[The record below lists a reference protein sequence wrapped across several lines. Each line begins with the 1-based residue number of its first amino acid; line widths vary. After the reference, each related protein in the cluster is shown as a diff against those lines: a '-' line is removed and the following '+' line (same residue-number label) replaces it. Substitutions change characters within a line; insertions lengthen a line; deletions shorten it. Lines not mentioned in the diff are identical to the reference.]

1 MTMLLDPALAAGLA
15 EARLRIASST
25 GDHFIDGRPRRGLGE
40 EFEVR
45 NPATGALLRRVTLGT
60 AEDVDVAVAAARRAL
75 PGWRRRPPAERA
87 RLLFALADAIDAE
100 AELFAAV
107 ETLNVGKPL
116 AVAHAEIP
124 LASDALRLM
133 AGAART
139 AQAPA
144 PGEYA
149 EGQLSLVLREA
160 VGVVG
165 AVTPW
170 NYPLMMAIWKIAPA
184 LAAGNTVVLKPS
196 ELTPLSTVIFAESTR
211 DILPPGVLNVVLGT
225 GPVVGEALAGHP
237 GVDMVSLTGSVASG
251 RSVAANAAATT
262 KRVHLEL
269 GGKAPVIVFA
279 DADLDEV
286 ADAVATMGFWNSGQE
301 CGAAT
306 RVLCEPGIHDALVE
320 RLVAQA
326 GALSL
331 GDPADDAAVTMGPV
345 ISDTQADRVA
355 SAVRSA
361 VEEGATVATGGA
373 RLDRAG
379 SFYAPTVLT
388 GIPEGSRILREEI
401 FGPVI
406 TVEPFSDEADAV
418 ARANA
423 VPYGLAASVWT
434 ENGARALR
442 LVDELDFGTVWV
454 NSHLTLATEMPWG
467 GFGASGYGRDM
478 STLALDDFTRTKHVM
493 LAKRTVGSGA
503 S

>member
-1 MTMLLDPALAAGLA
+1 MSMLLDPALAAGLTD
-15 EARLRIASST
+15 ARLRISSSS
-25 GDHFIDGRPRRGLGE
+25 GGHFIDGRAVRGAGE
-40 EFEVR
+40 EFDVR
-45 NPATGALLRRVTLGT
+45 NPATGTLLRRVTLGT
-60 AEDVDVAVAAARRAL
+60 PADVDVAVAAARRAL
-75 PGWRRRPPAERA
+75 PDWRRRPPADRA
-87 RLLFALADAIDAE
+87 RLLFALADVIDAE
-100 AELFAAV
+100 TELFAAV

-116 AVAHAEIP
+116 AVAQAEIP

-133 AGAART
+133 AGAVRT

-144 PGEYA
+144 AGEYA
-149 EGQLSLVLREA
+149 AGQLSFVLREA

-170 NYPLMMAIWKIAPA
+170 NYPLMMGVWKIAPA

-196 ELTPLSTVIFAESTR
+196 ELTPLSTLLFAELTQH
-211 DILPPGVLNVVLGT
+211 ILPPGVLNIVLGT
-225 GPVVGEALAGHP
+225 GPVVGDALSSHP

-251 RSVAANAAATT
+251 RAVAANAAATT

-286 ADAVATMGFWNSGQE
+286 AEAVTTMGFWNSGQE
-301 CGAAT
+301 CGSAT
-306 RVLCEPGIHDALVE
+306 RVLCEAGVHDALVE
-320 RLVAQA
+320 RLVAHA
-326 GALSL
+326 RALCL
-331 GDPADDAAVTMGPV
+331 GDPSDDAEVTMGPLV
-345 ISDTQADRVA
+345 SDAQADRVA
-355 SAVRSA
+355 SAVSSA
-361 VEEGATVATGGA
+361 VAEGATVAAGGV

-388 GIPEGSRILREEI
+388 AIPEGSRILREEI

-406 TVEPFSDEADAV
+406 TVEQFSGEADAI

-423 VPYGLAASVWT
+423 VAYGLAASVWT

-442 LVDELDFGTVWV
+442 LVDDLDFGTVWV

-478 STLALDDFTRTKHVM
+478 STLALDDYTRTKHVM
-493 LAKRTVGSGA
+493 LAKRPLGSA
-503 S
+503 SP